1 MERLVV
7 VYNPVAGRGR
17 ARQMWPEVEKALQA
31 VVPDLEVVSTKGRGH
46 AEEAAFQAALEGKAL
61 VSVGG
66 DGTAHEVANGI
77 LRASQGKP
85 GVPMGIIP
93 LGNGDDFVKMLPP
106 VTPVGSQPFDW
117 RQAVAHIAAGNAQY
131 FDACRA
137 TDVASGQSRYFIN
150 GLNLGF
156 SAHAGY
162 NFSTLPSYFTGLGG
176 YLAAVLKTLW
186 KYPLL
191 RLSVSLDGQ
200 PPFSALTSMAA
211 FMNGRCFGRAFWVCP
226 HADAQDGRLEIMV
239 VKKVGR
245 LKILQKLP
253 LILKAAHLRDPLLD
267 WYQAQNVH
275 VVSPDALIVEMDG
288 EIPFRSVRELEISV
302 LPGVLRV
309 FC

>member
-17 ARQMWPEVEKALQA
+17 ARRMWPEVEKALRA
-31 VVPDLEVVSTKGRGH
+31 IAPDLEVAGTRHRGH
-46 AEEAAFQAALEGKAL
+46 AEELAYQAALEGKTL

-77 LRASQGKP
+77 LRASQGKA

-117 RQAVAHIAAGNAQY
+117 RQAVAKIAAGNTLC

-137 TDVASGQSRYFIN
+137 VHVASGQARYFIN

-156 SAHAGY
+156 SAHAGF
-162 NFSTLPSYFTGLGG
+162 NFSTLPAYFTGLGG

-191 RLSVSLDGQ
+191 HLEVTLDGQ
-200 PPFSALTSMAA
+200 PPFTAVTSMAA

-226 HADAQDGRLEIMV
+226 HADAQDGRLEVMV

-245 LKILQKLP
+245 LTILQKIP
-253 LILKAAHLRDPLLD
+253 KILKATHLEDPLID
-267 WYQAQNVH
+267 WYQAQTVH
-275 VVSPDALIVEMDG
+275 ITSPDELIVEMDG
-288 EIPFRSVRELEISV
+288 EIPFKGVRALEISV
-302 LPGVLRV
+302 LPGALRV

>member
-1 MERLVV
+1 MERLVA

-17 ARQMWPEVEKALQA
+17 AQRMWPEVEKALRA
-31 VVPDLEVVSTKGRGH
+31 VVPGLEVLRTTGRGH
-46 AEEAAFQAALEGKAL
+46 AEELAYRAALEGKAL

-77 LRASQGKP
+77 LRASGGKP

-106 VTPVGSQPFDW
+106 VTAVGHQPFDW
-117 RQAVAHIAAGNAQY
+117 QQAVAHIAAGNTLC
-131 FDACRA
+131 FDACQA
-137 TDVASGQSRYFIN
+137 VHLANGETRYFIN

-162 NFSTLPSYFTGLGG
+162 NFSTLPTYFTGLGG

-186 KYPLL
+186 RYPLL
-191 RLSVSLDGQ
+191 RLAVSLDGCQ
-200 PPFSALTSMAA
+200 AFSATTSMAA

-226 HADAQDGRLEIMV
+226 QADAQDGRLEIMV

-245 LKILQKLP
+245 LTILQKIPKILRATHLQDP
-253 LILKAAHLRDPLLD
+253 LID
-267 WYQAQNVH
+267 WYQAQRVH
-275 VVSPDALIVEMDG
+275 LTSPDELIVEMDG
-288 EIPFRSVRELEISV
+288 EIPFRGVRDLEISV
-302 LPGVLRV
+302 LPGALRV